1 MTINI
6 PYYEDN
12 SRYSN
17 STIGQYL
24 KYGPQ
29 YLRNYLDGKEE
40 GLNTKYL
47 DKGSMIHMYI
57 LQPDEFWK
65 EYEIREYEKPKST
78 QQQLFCDLYKKDI
91 DTAKK
96 DPFFDHETFICSIY
110 RKVYK
115 NIDEKTIADKSRKLY
130 EIYKDFLL
138 SNTNKKSITFA
149 DLAMLKKVADNIKN
163 HTAANWLLSDSWK
176 NAHNEFHINWEFP
189 AKYYD
194 ISLPCKS
201 LLDRFIIDFENKTLY
216 LIDLKTTSNLYD
228 FEHSMQIYDYARQFQ
243 YYWMAI
249 EWYMKDVH
257 NIDIV
262 TDDYRR
268 ETYVISISTIDY
280 QIRVFNIDD
289 TLLEDRI
296 ETITSVI
303 KELSWHHTHNK
314 WDHTREYYERNGI
327 EKLKIHT
334 IDTNK

>member
-17 STIGQYL
+17 SNIGQYL

-96 DPFFDHETFICSIY
+96 DPFFDHEAFVCSIY

-115 NIDEKTIADKSRKLY
+115 NIDEKTVADKSRKLY

-163 HTAANWLLSDSWK
+163 HTAANWLLNDSWK
-176 NAHNEFHINWEFP
+176 NAYNEFHINWEYP
-189 AKYYD
+189 TKYFD
-194 ISLPCKS
+194 INLPCKS
-201 LLDRFIIDFENKTLY
+201 LLDRFIVDTERKSIF
-216 LIDLKTTSNLYD
+216 LIDLKTTSNLYE

-249 EWYMKDVH
+249 KWYMNDVH
-257 NIDIV
+257 NINI
-262 TDDYRR
+262 DDYFKA
-268 ETYVISISTIDY
+268 TYVIAISTIDY
-280 QIRVFNIDD
+280 QIRVFDIDD
-289 TLLEDRI
+289 ALLESRMD
-296 ETITSVI
+296 TINSVI
-303 KELSWHHTHNK
+303 KELAWHHTHNK
-314 WDHTREYYERNGI
+314 WDHTREYYENIGI